1 VAHGN
6 DATAILLPLV
16 SQGTTFGYLIATTEQ
31 VGAFADAR
39 LVDALVNLSS
49 LSAAVIRNA
58 LAFAYEQNI
67 AETLQK
73 SFLPSVPARMPGLSI
88 AERYFPTLRNEA
100 EIGGDYYDVI
110 VLSPTRLAIFIG
122 DISGK
127 GLAAA
132 VYTAMAK
139 YTLRA
144 FIAQEMPTLEIVS
157 RANVAVARWTSHE
170 IFSTL
175 FFGVIDLNPGGM
187 PIALDRHDV
196 PMPAGPS
203 ATITYVNAGHE
214 PPVLLRASGGYDLL
228 NPTGPTL
235 GIFPEAEFSAGTV
248 ELRAGDILTLYTDGL
263 SDPRNAAG
271 EFFGEEGIFAH
282 VAEVSDRSVDEI
294 CDSLHARAVDYAVGH
309 RLRDDVAML
318 VIRPT

>member
-1 VAHGN
+1 M
-6 DATAILLPLV
+6 
-16 SQGTTFGYLIATTEQ
+16 
-31 VGAFADAR
+31 DAR
-39 LVDALVNLSS
+39 LVDAIVNLAS
-49 LSAAVIRNA
+49 LSAAVVRNA

-73 SFLPSVPARMPGLSI
+73 SFLPSMPSQMPGLEI
-88 AERYFPTLRNEA
+88 GERYFPTLKHEA

-110 VLSPTRLAIFIG
+110 VLSPQKLAIFIG

-144 FIAQEMPTLEIVS
+144 FIAQEMSPLEIVS

-175 FFGVIDLNPGGM
+175 FFGVIDVERGTL
-187 PIALDRHDV
+187 
-196 PMPAGPS
+196 
-203 ATITYVNAGHE
+203 TYVNAGHE
-214 PPVLLRASGGYDLL
+214 PPVLLRADDVPESL
-228 NPTGPTL
+228 NPTGPML
-235 GIFPEAEFSAGTV
+235 GIFSEAEFTV
-248 ELRAGDILTLYTDGL
+248 EETPFSAGDILTLYTDGL
-263 SDPRNAAG
+263 SDARDAAG
-271 EFFGEEGIFAH
+271 VFFAEAGIQAH
-282 VAEVSDRSVDEI
+282 VAAVRRNCADDI
-294 CDSLHARAVDYAVGH
+294 CDSLYAEAVDYAVNH

-318 VIRPT
+318 VVKVLP